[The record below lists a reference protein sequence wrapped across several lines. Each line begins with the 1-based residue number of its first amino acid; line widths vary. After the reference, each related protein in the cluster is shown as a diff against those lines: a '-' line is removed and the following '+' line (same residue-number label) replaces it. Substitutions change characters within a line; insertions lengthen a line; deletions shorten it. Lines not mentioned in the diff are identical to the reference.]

1 LIRLIDSSAWIEW
14 LIGSKAGKSVAE
26 CLPQQSDW
34 VVPTIVQLELTK
46 WLVRERDE
54 GKADEVIAFTQLCII
69 VPLDT
74 WIALMAAEYC
84 RAHKLSTAD
93 SIIYA
98 TAQDRGAELVT
109 CDAHFQGLDGVRYIT
124 NG

>member
-1 LIRLIDSSAWIEW
+1 MRLIDSSAWIEW

-26 CLPQQSDW
+26 FLPPQSEW
-34 VVPTIVQLELTK
+34 IVPTVVQLELMK
-46 WLVRERDE
+46 WLVREMDE

-74 WIALMAAEYC
+74 RLALAAADHC
-84 RAHKLSTAD
+84 KAHKLSIAD
-93 SIIYA
+93 AIIYA

-109 CDAHFQGLDGVRYIT
+109 CDAHFEGLEGVRYIRK
-124 NG
+124 G